1 MKEYNMNAAS
11 PRTACRIC
19 FSPFYLV
26 FSLIMLTFAA
36 RNKNCNY
43 GNKEI

>member
-1 MKEYNMNAAS
+1 MNAAS